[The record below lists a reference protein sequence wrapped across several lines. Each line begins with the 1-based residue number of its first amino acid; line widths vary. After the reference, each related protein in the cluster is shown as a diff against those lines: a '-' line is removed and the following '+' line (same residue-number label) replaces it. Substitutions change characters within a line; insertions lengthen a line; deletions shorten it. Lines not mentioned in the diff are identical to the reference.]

1 MWGCVQKPAHRL
13 SPFPHTTS
21 PTHTQV
27 VLKTTHG
34 DLDIELWPR
43 EAPLACRNFVQL
55 ALEGG
60 YDGTPFHRIV
70 ADLAIQTG
78 ALTPDDATSND
89 PSDSVYGAPFR
100 DEFHSRLRFTHRG
113 LVACAGG
120 GNANGSQFFITTAP
134 APQPHLDRKHTIFG
148 RVAGAT
154 IHTVAAIAGVEVD
167 SNDAPL
173 PPAPRVL
180 EVDVLWNPF
189 DDIVL
194 RTTREER
201 AAKAESAAAA
211 AKKAAADAVR
221 AAVVKKP
228 QLLSFGEG
236 GYEDEDEEDGGPL
249 ATVPARGMVS
259 AHDAAAGGRLAAA
272 TDADVVEAVAAA
284 RARAVATTKAAGGR
298 GDDGA
303 DAAAFAERMAARAAG
318 RAGNNPPP
326 PPDGGGQAR
335 TKRPAPAEHEAP
347 PPKPADGDAA
357 TGRPSR
363 QPRPAAASAALNAWQ
378 ARRAAFAHRTKSGA
392 KKRESDTLDRLTSF
406 TAALRQ
412 AGKKEGGGGGG
423 DAAAAPGPTPTTL
436 YSGEIRPDADAD
448 LPVAWR
454 VATYLG
460 DGGEGAPPPSLAD
473 LATHRLVAPRPT
485 GTGSAALAASDGLET
500 FDPLADGRAAR
511 GEEEGGRRGGSD
523 RRGGG
528 PRESR
533 GRRR

>member
-1 MWGCVQKPAHRL
+1 MEKRGRKTRPPLV
-13 SPFPHTTS
+13 PFPPSHHL
-21 PTHTQV
+21 PNPQV

-60 YDGTPFHRIV
+60 YDGSPFHRIV

-78 ALTPDDATSND
+78 VVATDDASDDN
-89 PSDSVYGAPFR
+89 PSGSVYGAPFK

-120 GNANGSQFFITTAP
+120 NNANGSQFFITTAP

-189 DDIVL
+189 DDIVV

-201 AAKAESAAAA
+201 AAKAEAAAAA
-211 AKKAAADAVR
+211 AKKAAADAAR
-221 AAVVKKP
+221 AAAVKKP
-228 QLLSFGEG
+228 QLLSFGGGGEEEEEEEEG
-236 GYEDEDEEDGGPL
+236 CGPL
-249 ATVPARGMVS
+249 ATVPRRGMVS
-259 AHDAAAGGRLAAA
+259 AHDAAADGKLAAA
-272 TDADVVEAVAAA
+272 TDADAVEAVAAA
-284 RARAVATTKAAGGR
+284 RARVVAAGGR
-298 GDDGA
+298 GDGDGDGGA
-303 DAAAFAERMAARAAG
+303 DAAAFAERMAARVVGRAAG
-318 RAGNNPPP
+318 GGPPP
-326 PPDGGGQAR
+326 PPDGDGRAV
-335 TKRPAPAEHEAP
+335 TKRPAPAEPEAP
-347 PPKPADGDAA
+347 PPQPADGDAA
-357 TGRPSR
+357 TGRPSKR
-363 QPRPAAASAALNAWQ
+363 PRPAAASTALNAWQ
-378 ARRAAFAHRTKSGA
+378 ARRAAFTGRTKAGA
-392 KKRESDTLDRLTSF
+392 KKREGDTLDRLTSF

-412 AGKKEGGGGGG
+412 AGKEGRGGGGGH
-423 DAAAAPGPTPTTL
+423 DAAPAATQTPAL

-454 VATYLG
+454 VAAYLG
-460 DGGEGAPPPSLAD
+460 GGGEAPPPPSLAD
-473 LATHRLVAPRPT
+473 LATHRLVAPRPS

-500 FDPLADGRAAR
+500 IDPLADGRAAR

-523 RRGGG
+523 RRERRGG
-528 PRESR
+528 